1 MTARPHDALFRS
13 AFEDPEHATA
23 ELRHVLPE
31 ALVAA
36 LDWSTLRTE
45 PGAYVDSELA
55 DRYSDLLFSAHTG
68 GRRLLVYLLLEHQ
81 STVDEHMPLRML
93 IYMTRIWERWSSER
107 PAERL
112 PPIVPVLVSH
122 ARTRP
127 VLTRMHDLFAPPPS
141 SIPGLAEHVPQF
153 RILLDDI
160 ASATDDDLHDRALA
174 AFPKVA
180 LWFLRDARN
189 GDALLE
195 RLQQW
200 ADALRA
206 VATAPNG
213 LQAMHRLI
221 RYLDLVLSDRRFEQI
236 HGMIRGLSD
245 ATEEAVMTYTERV
258 FAEGEAKGEAK
269 GRAEARRDVL
279 LKLLTLKF
287 GPLEDAVAT
296 RVHAAEP
303 ATLETWLERLVSAST
318 LAHVLDDDTHA

>member
-160 ASATDDDLHDRALA
+160 ASATDDDLTT
-174 AFPKVA
+174 
-180 LWFLRDARN
+180 
-189 GDALLE
+189 E
-195 RLQQW
+195 RS
-200 ADALRA
+200 RRFRRSRSGSYETR
-206 VATAPNG
+206 ATAMRCSSACSSGPTPC
-213 LQAMHRLI
+213 APSRP
-221 RYLDLVLSDRRFEQI
+221 RRTACRRCT
-236 HGMIRGLSD
+236 GSS
-245 ATEEAVMTYTERV
+245 ATSTSCCPI
-258 FAEGEAKGEAK
+258 G
-269 GRAEARRDVL
+269 
-279 LKLLTLKF
+279 
-287 GPLEDAVAT
+287 
-296 RVHAAEP
+296 
-303 ATLETWLERLVSAST
+303 ASSRSM
-318 LAHVLDDDTHA
+318 A